1 MLCTSKGLSM
11 KKAKKIEYITDAK
24 GKKKSVILP
33 VETYE
38 ELLEDIQDLV
48 AVAERRKE
56 KSLPLREVKERLKQ
70 DGLL

>member
-1 MLCTSKGLSM
+1 MKRAAAVQYVTDEKGR
-11 KKAKKIEYITDAK
+11 
-24 GKKKSVILP
+24 KKSVILP

-38 ELLEDIQDLV
+38 EMLEDIQDLV

-56 KSLPLREVKERLKQ
+56 KTISFEEMRKRLKK

>member
-1 MLCTSKGLSM
+1 MKRAAAVQYVTDDKGR
-11 KKAKKIEYITDAK
+11 
-24 GKKKSVILP
+24 KKSVILP

-38 ELLEDIQDLV
+38 EMLEDIQDLV

-56 KSLPLREVKERLKQ
+56 KTISLDEMKKRLKK

>member
-1 MLCTSKGLSM
+1 M
-11 KKAKKIEYITDAK
+11 KKSKAVQYVTDEQGRK
-24 GKKKSVILP
+24 HSVILP

-38 ELLEDIQDLV
+38 EMLEDIQDLV

-56 KSLPLREVKERLKQ
+56 RSVPLEDVKKRLRR

>member
-1 MLCTSKGLSM
+1 MKRAAAVQYVTDEKGR
-11 KKAKKIEYITDAK
+11 
-24 GKKKSVILP
+24 KKSVILP

-38 ELLEDIQDLV
+38 EMLEDIQDLV

-56 KSLPLREVKERLKQ
+56 KTISFEEMKKKLKK

>member
-1 MLCTSKGLSM
+1 M
-11 KKAKKIEYITDAK
+11 KKAAAVQYVTDAK
-24 GKKKSVILP
+24 GRKTSVILP

-38 ELLEDIQDLV
+38 EMIEDIQDLI

-56 KSLPLREVKERLKQ
+56 KTVSLAAMKKRLKK

>member
-1 MLCTSKGLSM
+1 MI
-11 KKAKKIEYITDAK
+11 AQADQIQYITDEN

-48 AVAERRKE
+48 AVAERKAE
-56 KSLPLREVKERLKQ
+56 GAISLAELKKNLAS